1 MYQPKGG
8 QFPPAGAGLLH
19 SSCVGIFDRALKA
32 GSYFCRWWKLK
43 ISYYFCAKA
52 LWVKIL
58 GQRKAMADIVLRI
71 NAQLIP
77 VPKNSRQDWSYSLI
91 WTRGDGHWSTKNLPN
106 DANEMLMLA
115 FENGFSCIWKI
126 WSFFRAANEPSR
138 SQSGSKL
145 ASTRACLSLF
155 VKVNEQSSSLILKL
169 GFNKRSELDQSLAR
183 LV

>member
-1 MYQPKGG
+1 MHQPKGG

-32 GSYFCRWWKLK
+32 GSYFCGQWKLK
-43 ISYYFCAKA
+43 ISYYFCSKA
-52 LWVKIL
+52 LRVKIL

-77 VPKNSRQDWSYSLI
+77 VPKNNRQDWSYSLI

-106 DANEMLMLA
+106 DVNEMLMFA

-126 WSFFRAANEPSR
+126 WSFFRAANEPAAHKAARSLPRQGLGWACSLRLTSR
-138 SQSGSKL
+138 AQ
-145 ASTRACLSLF
+145 A
-155 VKVNEQSSSLILKL
+155 
-169 GFNKRSELDQSLAR
+169 
-183 LV
+183 